1 MSSNQAEDED
11 DADTGSER
19 SISGESNMEASLM
32 RMIDGLGDDDAVEH
46 KREIENKKAA
56 ADSKRA
62 DADVR
67 RAQSES
73 EQVRLAERRQ
83 TLDEARHLEEV
94 QDRKADRAER
104 EEIRQDRVAERKEA
118 LDRQQARKSL
128 RDTQL
133 AMMQVIAALLNK

>member
-1 MSSNQAEDED
+1 MAAQDTKKSTPSSSGKRKRSSASSNQAEDED

-46 KREIENKKAA
+46 KREIKNKKAA

-73 EQVRLAERRQ
+73 E
-83 TLDEARHLEEV
+83 
-94 QDRKADRAER
+94 
-104 EEIRQDRVAERKEA
+104 
-118 LDRQQARKSL
+118 
-128 RDTQL
+128 
-133 AMMQVIAALLNK
+133 

>member
-1 MSSNQAEDED
+1 MRDTALMTAQEAKKRTPSSSGKRKRSSASSNQAENED

-62 DADVR
+62 DADGEPSVR
-67 RAQSES
+67 ASRCGWLS
-73 EQVRLAERRQ
+73 VDRRLTKPGTWRRCRI
-83 TLDEARHLEEV
+83 ARLTELSVKRSGRTEW
-94 QDRKADRAER
+94 
-104 EEIRQDRVAERKEA
+104 
-118 LDRQQARKSL
+118 
-128 RDTQL
+128 
-133 AMMQVIAALLNK
+133 